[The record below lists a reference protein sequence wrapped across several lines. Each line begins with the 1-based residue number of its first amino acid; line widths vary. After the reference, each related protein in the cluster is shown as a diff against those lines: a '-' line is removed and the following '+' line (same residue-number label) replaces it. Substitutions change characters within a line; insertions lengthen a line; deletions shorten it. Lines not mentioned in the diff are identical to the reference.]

1 MLSYSFGLQ
10 EEAEAVERAVA
21 RVLADGLRTADLA
34 GPDEG
39 AASTEEFATAVA
51 EAIA

>member
-1 MLSYSFGLQ
+1 MLSYSFDLE

-21 RVLADGLRTADLA
+21 QVLADGLRTADLV
-34 GPDEG
+34 GPDDE